1 VLTGRPRLRLNR
13 LEDRSVPAAL
23 VVNSLTDT
31 GTGVGTAGDLRY
43 CIGIANANGED
54 DTITFDPALF
64 ATPQT
69 IVLGGTELALADDV
83 GKSLAITTAGAAGVT
98 INANGLSRV
107 FNMTAVAG
115 GVTLTGLTLT
125 KGTAADGGAI
135 LATDTPLTLNA
146 CTVTGNTATATGGG
160 LSIYNGSVALSG
172 CTVSNNTVDNPTAN
186 AFGAG
191 LAVGGTAN
199 VTLATTLI
207 TGNTAKAGAGYF
219 GYGGGF
225 NSASTGTIAMSDST
239 ISANTSVG
247 ASGGALRNTASKLTI
262 TNSLI
267 TGNAATAG
275 GNYPFLHSS
284 PLDLTISGT
293 TVSNNTA
300 NLGGGVRFV
309 SAGGVLTVSG
319 STFSKN
325 ISTGGA
331 GGGLMIGTATTSDAC
346 TISNCVFD
354 ENTTTASGA
363 GLRVFAKI
371 NLLVTDCTFFK
382 NSSTSAGGAVFLSDF
397 GGKTITFERCTFEA
411 NTTNNSGGAIS
422 TSAASTGGVLV
433 LRNSTFVGNT
443 APAGNGGMFRSF
455 TSFAGTVNVEN
466 CTIVGNSA
474 SGSGGGISFGGSTTL
489 VQTLNIVSSIVAK
502 NLAGGNPSST
512 VADLHRSN
520 AAAIGVIAVDFSLIG
535 VVPTTPP
542 FTEPNPGSNLKGS
555 TAAPLDPLLLPI
567 GNFGGPTRTAIP
579 TASSPVID
587 VGSNPAGL
595 SDDQRGA
602 GFPRAFNGKV
612 DMGATEAFNPLPVV
626 SKVTAPAVVT
636 AGGLSYEFDVTFTDN
651 TAINVATLGTPG
663 AVTVSGPGF
672 GTPAAATFV
681 KVDVNSNGTP
691 RTATYQITPP
701 GGSWDLPDN
710 GLYTVNIVGGKIFDT
725 DAPTPLSVPA
735 GPAGSFLVGIPQ
747 TFVVNATNDEAVD
760 TDGKTSLRE
769 AVLKAN
775 ASAGADAIVFDPVVF
790 ATPQT
795 ITYAL
800 GQINVTDSVTITGP
814 AAQVTLDALSVSN
827 HLNVSGFGTLN
838 VAVSRMRFISGQR
851 NTNALG
857 QNGGSIFGSD
867 ENLTVTDCVF
877 EFNKS
882 ALAGSAIG
890 LTGGNLTISKS
901 TFNQNIVEFGF
912 NFAGAVHYDGPG
924 VVTITDSTFTSNT
937 GEGSGGALRVANAA
951 KLNVANC
958 TFSVNSSTAA
968 NFIGGAM
975 LINNVAQ
982 ASVSGSTFS
991 GNEQTNGGAGG
1002 ALAVLGGGTVVVD
1015 GSSFTNNKAVGGAGG
1030 AIWTRSD
1037 TTASVAISRS
1047 TIRQNDA
1054 SGTDGGGIRVGGNHP
1069 LIVTGTAIAENT
1081 AAGRGG
1087 GIHFDKGGTLTM
1099 TNSTVSGN
1107 VAGNSGGGVYF
1118 FEMQT
1123 ASVIQ
1128 NSTVTANTA
1137 SGITGGGIS
1146 LAAALPGGT
1155 LTLSST
1161 IVAGNTNPAAPD
1173 VSADGPTNVFGTFN
1187 LIGVA
1192 DAGNI
1197 TFTGANNQTGTL
1209 ATPLDA
1215 KLDVLANNGGPTP
1228 THALLALSPALNS
1241 GNNLAGLAGDQRG
1254 FQRVVGG
1261 QADVGAFE
1269 SGGVVLPPPT
1279 VTQVQVNTGGA
1290 QRSLVTQLQVTF
1302 SETVSFPF
1310 GTASAFQ
1317 LSRVG
1322 PGGPTGLVNLVA
1334 TPAANVV
1341 TLTFTGGGAVPID
1354 KGGSLIDGVYQLVV
1368 VASAVQGASGNLDGD
1383 GNGTPGDNFVTPTAP
1398 GSPGRLHRLFGDN
1411 DGDADVDAQDFG
1423 AFRSAFGGTS
1433 NLNFDFDGDG
1443 DVDAADFG
1451 QFRARFGSSV

>member
-1 VLTGRPRLRLNR
+1 
-13 LEDRSVPAAL
+13 

-31 GTGVGTAGDLRY
+31 GTGVGSAGDLRY
-43 CIGIANANGED
+43 CIGIANTNGEG
-54 DTITFDPALF
+54 DTITFDATVF

-69 IVLGGTELALADDV
+69 IKLGGTELALVDDA
-83 GKSLAITTAGAAGVT
+83 GQSLAITTAGAASVT
-98 INANGLSRV
+98 IDAQGLSRV
-107 FNMTAVAG
+107 MSITAVAG
-115 GVTLTGLTLT
+115 GVSLTGLTLT
-125 KGTAADGGAI
+125 NGGTAADGGAI
-135 LATDTPLTLNA
+135 LATDTPLTLTN
-146 CTVTGNTATATGGG
+146 CTLTGNTSTASGGG
-160 LSIYNGSVALSG
+160 LTINNGSLTMTG
-172 CTVSNNTVDNPTAN
+172 CTVSNNTVNNPTAN

-191 LAVGGTAN
+191 LAMAGTAN
-199 VTLATTLI
+199 ITIASTLI

-247 ASGGALRNTASKLTI
+247 ASGGSLRNTASKLTI
-262 TNSLI
+262 TNCLI
-267 TGNAATAG
+267 TGNAATSG

-284 PLDLTISGT
+284 PLDLTITGT

-300 NLGGGVRFV
+300 NLGAGVRFV
-309 SAGGVLTVSG
+309 SAGGVLTVSN

-325 ISTGGA
+325 ISSGGA

-354 ENTTTASGA
+354 ENTTTSSGA

-455 TSFAGTVNVEN
+455 TSFAGTVNIEN

-474 SGSGGGISFGGSTTL
+474 SGTGGGVSFGGSTTAT
-489 VQTLNIVSSIVAK
+489 QTLNIVSSVIAK
-502 NLAGGNPSST
+502 NIAGSPT
-512 VADLHRSN
+512 ATTADLQRSN
-520 AAAIGVIAVDFSLIG
+520 GVAVATVTVDFSLIG

-542 FTEPNPGSNLKGS
+542 FTEPNPGSNLKGT
-555 TAAPLDPLLLPI
+555 TAAPLDPQLLPI

-579 TASSPVID
+579 SAGSPVID
-587 VGSNPAGL
+587 LGSNPGGL
-595 SDDQRGA
+595 ATDQRGT

-612 DMGATEAFNPLPVV
+612 DMGAAEAFNPLPVV
-626 SKVTAPAVVT
+626 SKVSAPAIVT
-636 AGGLSYEFDVTFTDN
+636 PGGLSYEFDVTFTDN

-681 KVDVNSNGTP
+681 KVDINSNGTP
-691 RTATYQITPP
+691 RTATYQVTPP
-701 GGSWDLPDN
+701 GGSWDLADN
-710 GLYTVNIVGGKIFDT
+710 GLYSINIVGGKIFDT
-725 DAPTPLSVPA
+725 DAPTPLSVPP

-747 TFVVNATNDEAVD
+747 TFVVNATNDEATD

-775 ASAGADAIVFDPVVF
+775 ASAGADFIVFDPVVF

-838 VAVSRMRFISGQR
+838 VAVSKMRFISGQR

-867 ENLTVTDCVF
+867 ENLTVTDCIF

-890 LTGGNLTISKS
+890 LTGGNLTVSKS
-901 TFNQNIVEFGF
+901 TFNLNIVEFGF

-924 VVTITDSTFTSNT
+924 VVNITDCTFTSNT
-937 GEGSGGALRVANAA
+937 GEGSGGALRVANAS
-951 KLNVANC
+951 KLNVVNC
-958 TFSVNSSTAA
+958 TFSVNVSTAA

-982 ASVSGSTFS
+982 ASVTGSTFS
-991 GNEQTNGGAGG
+991 GNEQTGGGAGG
-1002 ALAVLGGGTVVVD
+1002 ALAVLGAGTVVVD
-1015 GSSFTNNKAVGGAGG
+1015 SSSFTNNKAVGGAGG

-1037 TTASVAISRS
+1037 TTASVTVTRS

-1054 SGTDGGGIRVGGNHP
+1054 SGTDGGGIRIGGNHP
-1069 LIVTGTAIAENT
+1069 LIVTGTLIAENT

-1118 FEMQT
+1118 FEMQA
-1123 ASVIQ
+1123 ASLIQ
-1128 NSTVTANTA
+1128 NSTVANNTA
-1137 SGITGGGIS
+1137 SGVTGGGIAM
-1146 LAAALPGGT
+1146 AAALPGGT

-1173 VSADGPTNVFGTFN
+1173 VSADVATGVFGTFN

-1192 DAGNI
+1192 DAGNV

-1215 KLDVLANNGGPTP
+1215 KLDVLASNGGPTQ
-1228 THALLALSPALNS
+1228 THALLAGSPALNA

-1261 QADVGAFE
+1261 QTDVGAFE

-1279 VTQVQVNTGGA
+1279 VTQVQVNTGGP
-1290 QRSLVTQLQVTF
+1290 QRSLVTQLKVTF

-1310 GTASAFQ
+1310 GAASAFQ

-1368 VASAVQGASGNLDGD
+1368 VASAVQGASGSLDGN
-1383 GNGTPGDNFVTPTAP
+1383 GNGTPGDNYVTPTAP